1 MKMQFV
7 KQDCWIGLYWKT
19 VKSEPTCHCGD
30 LLKNHGY
37 SSNHS
42 FTEIVELNATET
54 TWYLC
59 FIPCFPI
66 IWKTYK

>member
-1 MKMQFV
+1 MQFV

-37 SSNHS
+37 Y
-42 FTEIVELNATET
+42 TADV
-54 TWYLC
+54 
-59 FIPCFPI
+59 
-66 IWKTYK
+66 KTYTKGLKNIKEKMKNKYWRDAH